1 MKRLAKIITVLALLA
16 VSFQTQA
23 ARPNVVLVI
32 TDDQGYGDLS
42 CHGNPV
48 LKTPNLDALH
58 AESVRLTDYHVAP
71 TCSPTRCAL
80 LTGHWTNR
88 TGVWHTIMGRS
99 MLRENEVTV
108 AQMLSN
114 GGYATGMF
122 GKWHLGDNYPY
133 RPEDRGFQEVYRH
146 GGGGVGQ
153 TPDVWDNAYF
163 DGAYW
168 HNGKIEPAK
177 GFCTDVFFEKAIDF
191 IDDVKD
197 DGKPFFAY
205 ISSNAPHGPMH
216 APEYYSKPYAHLG
229 TKLANFYGMIANID
243 DNVARL
249 RAYLKANDLEENTI
263 FIFTTDNGSSSGSKL
278 FNAGMRG
285 AKGSNYDGGHR
296 VPFFI
301 HWPKGGL
308 TEGRDVDM
316 ITSYVDIVPTLLSY
330 TEVKKP
336 ARVKFDGV
344 NIRPLIEDKAKSWD
358 DRILVTDSQRVKD
371 PIKWKT
377 SAVMTE
383 QWRLINGKDLF
394 DINKDPGQKANIAK
408 QNPKVVKR
416 LRDFYDAWWAEL
428 EPTFSQTTE
437 IYLGHPAENP
447 ARLTSHDWITTRL
460 SPWNQAHIRNME
472 NREGYYGFWA
482 VKVVESGDYEVEI
495 RRWPK
500 EANKPISG
508 SLPPGDDVPGE
519 KAFRVAAGKSFPAVK
534 AVVTFDGKEYA
545 KPVKGNAESVTFDI
559 PLKKGSDK
567 FYARFEDSEG
577 NQLGAYYAYVKKK

>member
-1 MKRLAKIITVLALLA
+1 MYKR
-16 VSFQTQA
+16 Q
-23 ARPNVVLVI
+23 
-32 TDDQGYGDLS
+32 
-42 CHGNPV
+42 
-48 LKTPNLDALH
+48 
-58 AESVRLTDYHVAP
+58 
-71 TCSPTRCAL
+71 
-80 LTGHWTNR
+80 
-88 TGVWHTIMGRS
+88 
-99 MLRENEVTV
+99 
-108 AQMLSN
+108 
-114 GGYATGMF
+114 
-122 GKWHLGDNYPY
+122 
-133 RPEDRGFQEVYRH
+133 
-146 GGGGVGQ
+146 
-153 TPDVWDNAYF
+153 
-163 DGAYW
+163 
-168 HNGKIEPAK
+168 
-177 GFCTDVFFEKAIDF
+177 
-191 IDDVKD
+191 
-197 DGKPFFAY
+197 
-205 ISSNAPHGPMH
+205 
-216 APEYYSKPYAHLG
+216 
-229 TKLANFYGMIANID
+229 
-243 DNVARL
+243 
-249 RAYLKANDLEENTI
+249 
-263 FIFTTDNGSSSGSKL
+263 
-278 FNAGMRG
+278 
-285 AKGSNYDGGHR
+285 
-296 VPFFI
+296 
-301 HWPKGGL
+301 
-308 TEGRDVDM
+308 